1 MYLLAYSITLKV
13 VLEAHSAKPFTH
25 ILNLQTKFPKRQAY
39 YLLYTQFATEKQ
51 TFANVGNIGTNSYY
65 QLVAYKHAYG
75 CLLIL
80 LKHLHLHP

>member
-25 ILNLQTKFPKRQAY
+25 RLNLQTKCPKRQAH

-51 TFANVGNIGTNSYY
+51 TFANVGKYRD
-65 QLVAYKHAYG
+65 QF
-75 CLLIL
+75 LIL
-80 LKHLHLHP
+80 LSTSCL